1 MARKNKEAEKEYQA
15 EYYQE
20 NKGKRKTHTSS
31 AVKRKY
37 NEKTYDTVRAML
49 PTELV
54 QQFKAKCEREGKS
67 QASIIKAAIEAY
79 LQS

>member
-1 MARKNKEAEKEYQA
+1 MMDNKP
-15 EYYQE
+15 
-20 NKGKRKTHTSS
+20 NRKTHTSS
-31 AVKRKY
+31 VVKRKY
-37 NEKTYDTVRAML
+37 NDKTYETVRAML
-49 PTELV
+49 PIDLV